1 MNSLHA
7 MPARRLAFGVS
18 RLSIRH
24 AQIYHSQTRLATTA
38 ASPATA
44 VKAKTEEVAVKPEE
58 KEKTRAERWAEEG
71 RVHFHTPYHGEKI
84 WIHNHTYDGH
94 ILYSFTR
101 TIDVNKAYRQMP
113 YTGKKNVPAKLRK
126 DYWQPMAVID
136 FGPGLGE
143 VGRSVYQKLR
153 EFKKRHELEWGRD
166 DPEEEYRLLHMSKH
180 ERGKAL
186 NDQRPN
192 AVADVAA
199 VLSGV
204 GKGSKMWK
212 ADWEDLMDKKVR
224 LEDRRKLKVP
234 IGIAELAEA
243 DKTTS
248 KNRKRMERLGVAVQ
262 GGAGK
267 KFVDWQTLTGLD
279 VRVNGSKQVPHQPNS
294 WERYK
299 HEKMLKK
306 IANAKAKGSEVDVEV
321 VEIKEEPKTLFD
333 TVADETTTYDLE
345 EFKKLHGATIYWAKP
360 EDIRY
365 AANWTDNVEHVI
377 GLPHMTKADS
387 ARYWKGR
394 QEPRPELPAS
404 PVAA

>member
-1 MNSLHA
+1 M
-7 MPARRLAFGVS
+7 G
-18 RLSIRH
+18 
-24 AQIYHSQTRLATTA
+24 
-38 ASPATA
+38 
-44 VKAKTEEVAVKPEE
+44 
-58 KEKTRAERWAEEG
+58 G
-71 RVHFHTPYHGEKI
+71 RKKREA
-84 WIHNHTYDGH
+84 DECC
-94 ILYSFTR
+94 R
-101 TIDVNKAYRQMP
+101 QVNKAYRQMP

-166 DPEEEYRLLHMSKH
+166 DPEEEYRLLHMSRR

-199 VLSGV
+199 VLGGV

-212 ADWEDLMDKKVR
+212 VDWEDLMDKMVR
-224 LEDRRKLKVP
+224 LESPTRMKVP
-234 IGIAELAEA
+234 IGIVELAET

-248 KNRKRMERLGVAVQ
+248 KNRKRMEKLGVAVQ
-262 GGAGK
+262 EGAGK
-267 KFVDWQTLTGLD
+267 KFVDWQTLTGLK
-279 VRVNGSKQVPHQPNS
+279 VMVNGVKRVWHDASI

-299 HEKMLKK
+299 HERMLKK
-306 IANAKAKGSEVDVEV
+306 IAKAKAAGREVDVVEV
-321 VEIKEEPKTLFD
+321 SQAPEKLYD
-333 TVADETTTYDLE
+333 TVADESVTYDLE
-345 EFKKLHGATIYWAKP
+345 NFKRLHGATIYWAKP
-360 EDIRY
+360 EDIRF
-365 AANWTDNVEHVI
+365 AANWTDNVEHVV
-377 GLPHMTKADS
+377 GLPHMTKKDS

-394 QEPRPELPAS
+394 EEPRPELSAS